1 MRQRMN
7 PDLEKLVHL
16 QKAASHLQKVE
27 ADLAQVPKDKEA
39 QEGRLSDERARL
51 EAARAGL
58 LASQK
63 ARKHYEAEL
72 QDLEQK
78 RSKYKGQLMD
88 VKTNKE
94 YTAMLHEIEGVERE
108 IRGRED
114 LVLGEMEK
122 AEGLAAEVKR
132 EEQEWKA
139 VEERFRV
146 EGKALDQRTQSL
158 QTDADRLRAER
169 DLVAASISGPVIDLY
184 NRVAKLR
191 GVAVAEAREG
201 ACQVCHVKLRIQ
213 MYSELKRNEE
223 IAQCPS
229 CNRILFFDPL
239 AAAVP
244 SQP

>member
-16 QKAASHLQKVE
+16 QKAASQLQKVE
-27 ADLAQVPKDKEA
+27 SDLAEVPKDKETLA
-39 QEGRLSDERARL
+39 ARLSQERGRLDAVRD
-51 EAARAGL
+51 GL
-58 LASQK
+58 QASQK
-63 ARKHYEAEL
+63 ARKQYETEL

-94 YTAMLHEIEGVERE
+94 YTAMLHEIEAVERE

-122 AEGLAAEVKR
+122 AEGLAAETKR
-132 EEQEWKA
+132 EELEWKA
-139 VEERFRV
+139 VEEGFRT
-146 EGKALDQRTQSL
+146 ESKALDQRAEGLKQ
-158 QTDADRLRAER
+158 DADRLRGER
-169 DLVAASISGPVIDLY
+169 DQVAASISGPAIDLY
-184 NRVAKLR
+184 NRVARLR
-191 GVAVAEAREG
+191 GVAVAEAKDG
-201 ACQVCHVKLRIQ
+201 TCQVCHVKLRLQ

-229 CNRILFFDPL
+229 CNRILFFDPQ
-239 AAAVP
+239 AAAVS